1 MKKLI
6 TANDI
11 RAAHAR
17 GEQAMSVVLRASI
30 ITPEA
35 REVAEL
41 LGFTITEDDG
51 AAPAATAADS
61 DKTESQR
68 IRETILAQ
76 LPEGQFTESLVAQLM
91 EKVMK
96 EKQSLEQEAMQPGF
110 DSVTGKGGIKVIDGS
125 SVKFGRFDGAQP
137 HCVGLTDLVTDQDG
151 SSMAAGFMQWENA
164 FFPWTLNYDE
174 IDMVLEGELH
184 VRHQGETLVAKAGGR
199 HVYPE
204 RLQHRIRYPVDGAL
218 PVRRL
223 AGKLAIAMNDFI
235 TEAWLR
241 ANHTLSEGGEIHLPA
256 DARLTPSAR
265 ELLESRHLR
274 VKFLDR
280 QGRLFVE
287 DDEQTPQPVHVLT
300 SSDHPPQ
307 ACCELCHQPVGKK
320 PDTLTHLTADTLVA
334 KNDPRLAFR
343 AVLDST
349 IALTVWLQ
357 IELAEPWQPWLTDIR
372 SRLGNIMRADALEEP
387 LAAQSIAGF
396 SEAQLHRLSHQPLRY
411 LGHDHLVPE
420 ARHGRDVAL
429 LNLLRG
435 KVREAEV
442 TAAQVFITPQ
452 FAVQRA
458 DILQALNRLS
468 SAVYVM
474 MIPGVTDS
482 PPTLRQLQQQLG
494 GEDDH

>member
-1 MKKLI
+1 VKKLI

-184 VRHQGETLVAKAGGR
+184 VRHQGKRWSPKQGTSCLSRKAPASNSVPRRRCASCTSPGR
-199 HVYPE
+199 QTGNRYE
-204 RLQHRIRYPVDGAL
+204 RFHY
-218 PVRRL
+218 
-223 AGKLAIAMNDFI
+223 
-235 TEAWLR
+235 
-241 ANHTLSEGGEIHLPA
+241 
-256 DARLTPSAR
+256 
-265 ELLESRHLR
+265 
-274 VKFLDR
+274 
-280 QGRLFVE
+280 
-287 DDEQTPQPVHVLT
+287 
-300 SSDHPPQ
+300 
-307 ACCELCHQPVGKK
+307 
-320 PDTLTHLTADTLVA
+320 
-334 KNDPRLAFR
+334 
-343 AVLDST
+343 
-349 IALTVWLQ
+349 
-357 IELAEPWQPWLTDIR
+357 R
-372 SRLGNIMRADALEEP
+372 SV
-387 LAAQSIAGF
+387 AQSE
-396 SEAQLHRLSHQPLRY
+396 SYAQRR
-411 LGHDHLVPE
+411 
-420 ARHGRDVAL
+420 R
-429 LNLLRG
+429 
-435 KVREAEV
+435 
-442 TAAQVFITPQ
+442 
-452 FAVQRA
+452 
-458 DILQALNRLS
+458 
-468 SAVYVM
+468 
-474 MIPGVTDS
+474 
-482 PPTLRQLQQQLG
+482 
-494 GEDDH
+494 

>member
-41 LGFTITEDDG
+41 LGFTITADDG

-184 VRHQGETLVAKAGGR
+184 VRHQGETLVAKAGD
-199 HVYPE
+199 V
-204 RLQHRIRYPVDGAL
+204 
-218 PVRRL
+218 
-223 AGKLAIAMNDFI
+223 MFI
-235 TEAWLR
+235 PKGSSIEF
-241 ANHTLSEGGEIHLPA
+241 G
-256 DARLTPSAR
+256 TPSTVR
-265 ELLESRHLR
+265 
-274 VKFLDR
+274 FLY
-280 QGRLFVE
+280 
-287 DDEQTPQPVHVLT
+287 
-300 SSDHPPQ
+300 
-307 ACCELCHQPVGKK
+307 
-320 PDTLTHLTADTLVA
+320 VA
-334 KNDPRLAFR
+334 WPAN
-343 AVLDST
+343 
-349 IALTVWLQ
+349 
-357 IELAEPWQPWLTDIR
+357 WQSL
-372 SRLGNIMRADALEEP
+372 
-387 LAAQSIAGF
+387 
-396 SEAQLHRLSHQPLRY
+396 
-411 LGHDHLVPE
+411 
-420 ARHGRDVAL
+420 
-429 LNLLRG
+429 
-435 KVREAEV
+435 
-442 TAAQVFITPQ
+442 
-452 FAVQRA
+452 
-458 DILQALNRLS
+458 
-468 SAVYVM
+468 
-474 MIPGVTDS
+474 
-482 PPTLRQLQQQLG
+482 
-494 GEDDH
+494 

>member
-41 LGFTITEDDG
+41 LGFTIIEDDG

-184 VRHQGETLVAKAGGR
+184 VRHQGETLVAKAGD
-199 HVYPE
+199 V
-204 RLQHRIRYPVDGAL
+204 
-218 PVRRL
+218 
-223 AGKLAIAMNDFI
+223 MFI
-235 TEAWLR
+235 PKGSSIEF
-241 ANHTLSEGGEIHLPA
+241 G
-256 DARLTPSAR
+256 TPSTVR
-265 ELLESRHLR
+265 
-274 VKFLDR
+274 FLY
-280 QGRLFVE
+280 
-287 DDEQTPQPVHVLT
+287 
-300 SSDHPPQ
+300 
-307 ACCELCHQPVGKK
+307 
-320 PDTLTHLTADTLVA
+320 VA
-334 KNDPRLAFR
+334 WPAN
-343 AVLDST
+343 
-349 IALTVWLQ
+349 
-357 IELAEPWQPWLTDIR
+357 WQSL
-372 SRLGNIMRADALEEP
+372 
-387 LAAQSIAGF
+387 
-396 SEAQLHRLSHQPLRY
+396 
-411 LGHDHLVPE
+411 
-420 ARHGRDVAL
+420 
-429 LNLLRG
+429 
-435 KVREAEV
+435 
-442 TAAQVFITPQ
+442 
-452 FAVQRA
+452 
-458 DILQALNRLS
+458 
-468 SAVYVM
+468 
-474 MIPGVTDS
+474 
-482 PPTLRQLQQQLG
+482 
-494 GEDDH
+494 